1 MNTFFLLAGIAALA
15 VLATHVIVGGRLF
28 VRPLLASEGLHRVT
42 RLTLYYCW
50 HLTTLLIAA
59 IVVLYLYAAA
69 VPERTMPAVVATALA
84 AGASL
89 LSLLIVALHRQRPWH
104 MPQWL
109 FFAIVTALGVVG
121 LAQ

>member
-1 MNTFFLLAGIAALA
+1 MNAFFLLAGSAALA

-28 VRPLLASEGLHRVT
+28 VKPLFASQRLHPVT

-50 HLTTLLIAA
+50 HLATLLIAA
-59 IVVLYLYAAA
+59 MAALYLYTAAA
-69 VPERTMPAVVATALA
+69 PERLMLAVIATALA
-84 AGASL
+84 AGASAV
-89 LSLLIVALHRQRPWH
+89 SLLIVVVHRQRPWH

-109 FFAIVTALGVVG
+109 FFAIVTALGAVG

>member
-1 MNTFFLLAGIAALA
+1 VNVFFLLAGSAALA

-28 VRPLLASEGLHRVT
+28 VRPLLASKQLHRVT

-59 IVVLYLYAAA
+59 IAALYLYAAA
-69 VPERTMPAVVATALA
+69 TPEGPMPAVIATALA
-84 AGASL
+84 AGASA
-89 LSLLIVALHRQRPWH
+89 LSLLIVVRHRQRPWH

-109 FFAIVTALGVVG
+109 FFAIVAALGVVG